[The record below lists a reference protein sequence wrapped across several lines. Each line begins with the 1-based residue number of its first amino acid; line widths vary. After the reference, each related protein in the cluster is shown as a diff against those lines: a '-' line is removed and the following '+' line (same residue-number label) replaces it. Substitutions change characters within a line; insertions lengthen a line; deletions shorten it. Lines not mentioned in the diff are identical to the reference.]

1 MEVKSKRAEGVL
13 KEILDKIDE
22 VELTRIRK
30 RMMLAVKISEAMIK
44 CGYSKEQFAHLMN
57 KDVSIIS
64 DWLSGDENFTINTLM
79 DIENILGIKLLN
91 V

>member
-22 VELTRIRK
+22 VELTRTRK
-30 RMMLAVKISEAMIK
+30 RMMLTVKISEAMIK
-44 CGYSKEQFAHLMN
+44 CGYTKEQFAHLMN

>member
-1 MEVKSKRAEGVL
+1 MEVKFKRAKGVL
-13 KEILDKIDE
+13 KEMLDKIDE
-22 VELTRIRK
+22 VELTRTRK

-44 CGYSKEQFAHLMN
+44 YGYSKEQFAHLMN

-79 DIENILGIKLLN
+79 DIENVLEIKLLN